1 MADVLLGVVRV
12 SVLEVLMRGLLV
24 GLLILV
30 KNPLLRGESVGAS
43 FKCSAVDDATSSEEV
58 LDLVK
63 ELCCLGGNFVMEDSI
78 LTNGFG
84 REGTL
89 VVEETV
95 SGTVVVVLEERMLG
109 LLRDPKRFSLG
120 LFSFSSNDA
129 SVTEGRVAVEVGG
142 FLSVA

>member
-1 MADVLLGVVRV
+1 
-12 SVLEVLMRGLLV
+12 MRGLLV

-63 ELCCLGGNFVMEDSI
+63 ELCCLWGNFVIKDSSSEF

-84 REGTL
+84 LEGTL

-95 SGTVVVVLEERMLG
+95 SGTVVVVLEDRMLG
-109 LLRDPKRFSLG
+109 RLRDPKRFSLG
-120 LFSFSSNDA
+120 LFSSSSNVA